1 MTARVKMPNVK
12 STIQRWVE
20 DQMEANELNKQE
32 LAIALDISNEQA
44 TRRLNGS
51 SDFKAA
57 ELIKMAR
64 LFNKHWYYDI
74 VRPFGVG
81 KDEITLDQAED
92 LAKEEGKDWDLVDH
106 IA

>member
-1 MTARVKMPNVK
+1 MSTIVKLPEVK

-20 DQMEANELNKQE
+20 DQMEANQVSKED
-32 LAIALDISNEQA
+32 LAVALDISNEKA
-44 TRRLNGS
+44 TRRLSGS

-74 VRPFGVG
+74 VRPFGIG
-81 KDEITLDQAED
+81 ADEITLKEAIRLARED
-92 LAKEEGKDWDLVDH
+92 GKNWEMVDH
-106 IA
+106 AA